1 MRLFLLPISTRRSL
15 IYCQRL
21 NKQLSSKTTFAD
33 KITTRAS
40 GIWLKWEKA
49 EKGWQRKVTSYG
61 NTLFQT
67 IPHEEWG
74 LKSIPPISKRRT
86 EEELLDKK
94 HVDVIFPASVIN
106 EERVKEALR
115 RYSGDERQ
123 AFHTRWI
130 VTTFPTL
137 DLVYSECGLD
147 ASLKQLDQEAEKTLG
162 EPMDTTPVIEPNVED
177 ERMLLT
183 PSSGRLIADM
193 VDVPELEEHIHRAVK
208 QVVKSLKAK
217 EELHQEKGELDSV
230 NREEGKRR

>member
-21 NKQLSSKTTFAD
+21 NKQLSPKTTFAD

-40 GIWLKWEKA
+40 AIWLKWEKA
-49 EKGWQRKVTSYG
+49 EKGWQKKVTSYG

-94 HVDVIFPASVIN
+94 HVDVIYPASVIN
-106 EERVKEALR
+106 EERVKEALK

-123 AFHTRWI
+123 AFHTRWMWGSI
-130 VTTFPTL
+130 AGIPATAP
-137 DLVYSECGLD
+137 
-147 ASLKQLDQEAEKTLG
+147 LDQEAEKTLG
-162 EPMDTTPVIEPNVED
+162 EPIDATPIVKPNVEA

-208 QVVKSLKAK
+208 QVEKSLKAK
-217 EELHQEKGELDSV
+217 EELHQAKGDLESV
-230 NREEGKRR
+230 NREEGKTR

>member
-21 NKQLSSKTTFAD
+21 NKQLSPKTTFAD

-49 EKGWQRKVTSYG
+49 EKGWQKKVTSYG

-94 HVDVIFPASVIN
+94 HVDVIYPASVIN

-123 AFHTRWI
+123 AFHTRWMWGSI
-130 VTTFPTL
+130 AGMPAT
-137 DLVYSECGLD
+137 
-147 ASLKQLDQEAEKTLG
+147 A
-162 EPMDTTPVIEPNVED
+162 PVA
-177 ERMLLT
+177 LL
-183 PSSGRLIADM
+183 PVSALLRSIATS
-193 VDVPELEEHIHRAVK
+193 I
-208 QVVKSLKAK
+208 
-217 EELHQEKGELDSV
+217 G
-230 NREEGKRR
+230 